1 MGYKIVGGKVVNI
14 EAVIFD
20 LDGVI
25 VTTDDYH
32 YEAWKK
38 IADQEN
44 IYFDREINERLRGV
58 SRMESLDIILEKS
71 SKIYNEEE
79 KIELA
84 TRKNDYYKNLLEN
97 LTKEDILPGILET
110 LNFLE
115 NKKIKTA
122 IGSSSK
128 NTIFILN
135 KIGLIDKFDA
145 IVDGT
150 MIKNSKPAPEVFLQA
165 AEKVGIKTEKCLV
178 IEDADAGV
186 EAGKRAGMR
195 VLGVGSAKN
204 NENADYKS
212 ENMEEF
218 NIASIFL
225 KR

>member
-38 IADQEN
+38 ISDQEN

-110 LNFLE
+110 LNYLE
-115 NKKIKTA
+115 NKKIKTG
-122 IGSSSK
+122 IIV
-128 NTIFILN
+128 NPVMI
-135 KIGLIDKFDA
+135 IDF
-145 IVDGT
+145 
-150 MIKNSKPAPEVFLQA
+150 
-165 AEKVGIKTEKCLV
+165 
-178 IEDADAGV
+178 
-186 EAGKRAGMR
+186 
-195 VLGVGSAKN
+195 
-204 NENADYKS
+204 
-212 ENMEEF
+212 
-218 NIASIFL
+218 
-225 KR
+225 

>member
-1 MGYKIVGGKVVNI
+1 MNI

-218 NIASIFL
+218 NIASIF
-225 KR
+225 